1 MELCKIKWS
10 NHPVLGDI
18 FLDLTN
24 DDGAPLKTIV
34 IAGENGTGKTSI
46 LSSIYSIMDKQPL
59 EFIDYIEYSVDGH
72 RFQAIPSPNKEW
84 VRYGYYLRTDLSDG
98 SKKEIN
104 CGNVNSS
111 VENDN
116 DPFEFRN
123 YGHIYSSARSGF
135 RTEIVK
141 SSTTS
146 QLDSDK
152 TGDDEDYDYTKIKQ
166 LLIDLYT
173 QDCYEWDELSREA
186 KSKNTHANRSEFESK
201 SRIRRFSEAFDN
213 FFGGY
218 LTYSGVQDDSTKGKI
233 VWFNR
238 NGTPVNIDSLSTGE
252 KQVVFRGAYCLR
264 NINQLDGGVI
274 LVDEPEL
281 SMHPKWQKKI
291 LDFYC
296 SLFTIDNRQMSQ
308 LIIATHSQYV
318 ISNALMDT
326 DNVKVIILSN
336 NGNSTRSETVKQFA
350 LSPSV
355 SSEVNYAAFGVAS
368 EDYLLALYCY
378 IQECSGCS
386 RVKEADSFIDER
398 ISSDSLR
405 RADSY
410 NGTQYRT
417 LPTYIRNAVCHSDS
431 NRKYSEHDLQSSIE
445 CLRSICFK
453 SKSSE

>member
-1 MELCKIKWS
+1 MELCKIQWS
-10 NHPVLGDI
+10 NHPVLGDFSI
-18 FLDLTN
+18 DLTN
-24 DDGAPLKTIV
+24 GHGAPYKTIV
-34 IAGENGTGKTSI
+34 LAGENGTGKTSI
-46 LSSIYSIMDKQPL
+46 LSSIYGFMNKQPL
-59 EFIDYIEYSVDGH
+59 EFINYIEYSVDGH
-72 RFQAIPSPNKEW
+72 RFRAMPNPDPE
-84 VRYGYYLRTDLSDG
+84 RTRFGHYLRINLSDR
-98 SKKEIN
+98 SIKEIN
-104 CGNVNSS
+104 YGADFTP
-111 VENDN
+111 VENEK

-135 RTEIVK
+135 RTELIR

-146 QLDSDK
+146 HLDSDK
-152 TGDDEDYDYTKIKQ
+152 AGDDEDYDYTEIKQ

-173 QDCYEWDELSREA
+173 QDCYEWYELSREA
-186 KSKNTHANRSEFESK
+186 ESRNTHARRSEFELK

-218 LTYSGVQDDSTKGKI
+218 LTYGGVQDDSTKGKI

-252 KQVVFRGAYCLR
+252 KQIVFRGAYCLR
-264 NINQLDGGVI
+264 NIKQLDGGVI

-291 LDFYC
+291 LDFYR

-336 NGNSTRSETVKQFA
+336 NGNSTKSETVKQFA

-378 IQECSGCS
+378 IQGC
-386 RVKEADSFIDER
+386 KGCKHIKDADSFIDEC